1 MSRWGFALNGVVVA
15 TALMYCVTLAW
26 GQPQC
31 SAPGVACASATS
43 PCSIDDAEL
52 PGQEGCSGRL
62 TLSIEA
68 LPFPLLWSS
77 GSTRSQSDGGFG
89 VGFRAPWS
97 IYVYETVVNSQVAHV
112 TLVDQDGSQLRF
124 NRVGGQYNS
133 ARNDGSV
140 IRFAPNGGS
149 YTLADAE
156 GNQVI
161 FGRARTVDQQARW
174 YVQKFI
180 DVHGLA
186 VTLSFE
192 GASTIPFQAADVF
205 GNRLTISA
213 SNGKVT
219 TVTDSRNR
227 AYAFEYSGN
236 RLSRVTYPGESGQQ
250 RTSSIS
256 WATTQLNFVV
266 GISDPLGG
274 PGVNATFYQSGQV
287 QSVGT
292 PTKSSV
298 FNYLPTRIV
307 QMILGGSTVERTV
320 AIDYNSRGYAE
331 RIRAA
336 DDDWATNVTG
346 MTTIG
351 SATYDNGATIAGVR
365 LTSATD
371 ALGRTSNFTYTGPSP
386 YPSRITMPGG
396 VQASASWN
404 SAGAPT
410 SINLQRQGGQSLS
423 MLSLEYPIWNML
435 IPSKIT
441 HENSQNPSAKY
452 EASITFDRVKYPTS
466 ISETGTTKYAFN
478 TFGQPLAIDSPSGSS
493 TFTYDTRGRVTS
505 FTAAGIQNTVSRAL
519 NSSGE
524 GSVTVAGAGASVVI
538 SNNFSSTAGSIVTT
552 KQGAGSP
559 TTFSDTLV
567 RSFSSMT
574 TEASVLSKVSS
585 GASDYEN
592 LSSLGIPNL
601 STGAS
606 RTSTSSKIN
615 P

>member
-1 MSRWGFALNGVVVA
+1 
-15 TALMYCVTLAW
+15 
-26 GQPQC
+26 
-31 SAPGVACASATS
+31 
-43 PCSIDDAEL
+43 
-52 PGQEGCSGRL
+52 
-62 TLSIEA
+62 
-68 LPFPLLWSS
+68 
-77 GSTRSQSDGGFG
+77 
-89 VGFRAPWS
+89 
-97 IYVYETVVNSQVAHV
+97 
-112 TLVDQDGSQLRF
+112 
-124 NRVGGQYNS
+124 
-133 ARNDGSV
+133 
-140 IRFAPNGGS
+140 
-149 YTLADAE
+149 
-156 GNQVI
+156 
-161 FGRARTVDQQARW
+161 
-174 YVQKFI
+174 
-180 DVHGLA
+180 
-186 VTLSFE
+186 
-192 GASTIPFQAADVF
+192 
-205 GNRLTISA
+205 
-213 SNGKVT
+213 
-219 TVTDSRNR
+219 
-227 AYAFEYSGN
+227 
-236 RLSRVTYPGESGQQ
+236 
-250 RTSSIS
+250 
-256 WATTQLNFVV
+256 
-266 GISDPLGG
+266 
-274 PGVNATFYQSGQV
+274 
-287 QSVGT
+287 
-292 PTKSSV
+292 
-298 FNYLPTRIV
+298 
-307 QMILGGSTVERTV
+307 
-320 AIDYNSRGYAE
+320 
-331 RIRAA
+331 
-336 DDDWATNVTG
+336 
-346 MTTIG
+346 
-351 SATYDNGATIAGVR
+351 
-365 LTSATD
+365 
-371 ALGRTSNFTYTGPSP
+371 
-386 YPSRITMPGG
+386 
-396 VQASASWN
+396 
-404 SAGAPT
+404 
-410 SINLQRQGGQSLS
+410 